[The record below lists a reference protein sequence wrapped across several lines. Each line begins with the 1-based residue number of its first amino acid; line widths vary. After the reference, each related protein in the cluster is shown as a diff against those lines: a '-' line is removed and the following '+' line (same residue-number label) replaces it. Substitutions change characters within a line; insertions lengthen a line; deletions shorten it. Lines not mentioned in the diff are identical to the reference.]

1 MSASL
6 HTIGPGEPLPIA
18 LMKMRQ
24 GQCRHLPVL
33 ESGRLVGMLS
43 DRDLKEAWPSDV
55 PALSRGELIQNVGT
69 IKVRDVMTREV
80 ITVDEETSISQAAAH
95 LLRRHISALLVV
107 NKHGHLTGIVTVK
120 DLLRE
125 LVRLTS

>member
-1 MSASL
+1 
-6 HTIGPGEPLPIA
+6 
-18 LMKMRQ
+18 
-24 GQCRHLPVL
+24 
-33 ESGRLVGMLS
+33 
-43 DRDLKEAWPSDV
+43 
-55 PALSRGELIQNVGT
+55 
-69 IKVRDVMTREV
+69 MTREV

>member
-1 MSASL
+1 
-6 HTIGPGEPLPIA
+6 
-18 LMKMRQ
+18 MKMRQ